1 MVESDLEGPWVK
13 ADHAFDSVAKAV
25 PNGDRV
31 FQVISSY
38 DDVRFLVE
46 KVPGYEAGD
55 TLKLIAPLLVAHG
68 ADDRFLREV
77 AASPENTRMVPGA
90 RETIGYLRGRERF
103 YLISTSYQQ
112 YVEFISSFLGV
123 PKRDTFC
130 TAFPVD
136 RLSAGIRE
144 RDIRMVK
151 DWTRRIAAMPP
162 IEVGGSG
169 KLLDGCREPKQALDE
184 FFWKILPESS
194 FGRLMEA
201 VKPVGGNR
209 KYDALLKALS
219 REERSLAESRVI
231 GDSITDSVML
241 SKARDAGGL
250 AVSFNG
256 NRYSIRNSNVAIL
269 STSCWAT
276 AAVLEAHA
284 KGGIEAVK
292 EAADAWDP
300 SIFGRLRSQGLVRP
314 DLAKQLQVAFPSGD
328 SFPRVY
334 WLDHGNVDAV
344 IAESEAFRKKVRG
357 TNIGALG

>member
-1 MVESDLEGPWVK
+1 VVESDLEGPWVK
-13 ADHAFDSVAKAV
+13 ADHAFDSVARAV

-90 RETIGYLRGRERF
+90 RETIDYLRGGDQF

-123 PKRDTFC
+123 PKENTFC
-130 TAFPVD
+130 TSFPVE

-144 RDIRMVK
+144 KDIRMVK
-151 DWTRRIAAMPP
+151 DWTKRIAAMPP
-162 IEVGGSG
+162 IEVDDSG
-169 KLLDGCREPKQALDE
+169 VILVSCRDAKQALDE
-184 FFWKILPESS
+184 FFWGILPESS
-194 FGRLMEA
+194 FGPLMEA

-219 REERSLAESRVI
+219 REGRSLAGSSVI

-269 STSCWAT
+269 SGNCWAT
-276 AAVLEAHA
+276 AAVLEVHG
-284 KGGIEAVK
+284 KGGLEAVK
-292 EAADAWDP
+292 EAADGWDP
-300 SIFGRLRSQGLVRP
+300 LVFGRLESEGLLGPV
-314 DLAKQLQVAFPSGD
+314 LAKQLHAAFPSGD
-328 SFPRVY
+328 SFPKVY
-334 WLDHGNVDAV
+334 WLEDAGVDAV
-344 IAESEAFRKKVRG
+344 IAESEAFRKKIRG
-357 TNIGALG
+357 TSIGSLG

>member
-68 ADDRFLREV
+68 VDDRILRQV

-90 RETIGYLRGRERF
+90 RETIGYLRSRDQF

-123 PKRDTFC
+123 PKENAFC
-130 TAFPVD
+130 TSFPID
-136 RLSAGIRE
+136 RLSAGIRQK
-144 RDIRMVK
+144 DIRMVG
-151 DWTRRIAAMPP
+151 DWTKRIAAMPA
-162 IEVGGSG
+162 IEAGDSG
-169 KLLDGCREPKQALDE
+169 TMSESCREAKEALDE

-194 FGRLMEA
+194 FGPLMEA
-201 VKPVGGNR
+201 VEPVGGNR
-209 KYDALLKALS
+209 KHAALLKALS
-219 REERSLAESRVI
+219 REGRSLAESRVI

-269 STSCWAT
+269 SGSCWAT
-276 AAVLEAHA
+276 AAVLDVHA
-284 KGGIEAVK
+284 KGGLEAVR
-292 EAADAWDP
+292 EAADGWDP
-300 SIFGRLRSQGLVRP
+300 SIFGWLESEGLLGP
-314 DLAKQLQVAFPSGD
+314 GLAKQLRVAFPSED
-328 SFPRVY
+328 SFPKVY
-334 WLDHGNVDAV
+334 WLENGDVGAV
-344 IAESEAFRKKVRG
+344 IAESEAFRKRIRG